1 MSYKDPIDVALLSL
15 EIVGKL
21 AKEQRKYSDVASIIL
36 DYMKTNK
43 TNIIEEEVV
52 DFPETELV
60 GEIDPIIYKEYN
72 AFFKTQEKYLS
83 SNLNLF
89 IQNSELLN
97 KLSSI
102 GNNSWDAFKNPND
115 AKNKGAVIININR
128 ESGAEIIPDSIN
140 LDFDTK
146 KSLMNISTDFVTKQ
160 FLVEKAKYFHF
171 IVKSFHLFIKTL
183 NSSFDFSNKLEL
195 KFIMKGGNLLK
206 FLFEIINTKLNTKL
220 SNWIKMEFGEYF
232 DYSDFDF
239 DFKIL
244 KLNDMSDDE
253 YYTIRTMIVNLIT
266 LYILLIKNIL
276 SENRIYFFDF
286 YSTSINECKI
296 KLKKYIDIMADKGL
310 KKMLENDSAKE
321 TRNYSFLDDCTI
333 EGVVFDYT
341 DTTNKYLYYD
351 MITDDIREESIEN
364 SVLSPINDFMIVN
377 DYELTKRTTIK
388 PMAINIHYRT
398 FLKEILKLGPEF
410 NHIYEIINKH
420 SFFYNT
426 CNPNLQF
433 EVINNRSTMFSLMRI
448 KIQFALKIKLK
459 NNEQSYFIKIP
470 GELLDVSSPRL
481 NDYKTLTAVPENYE
495 KIFSK
500 DIHYP
505 VMVQS
510 YVGLIV
516 ELINMLFTETGNLP
530 WDDPKFEKRVRRLNL
545 ILILRLL
552 IVEPTISDIN
562 KIRFMESFYEN
573 IKENMN
579 NTNNNYFIP
588 NKNVEVLFTKYFKKY
603 YDFLLE
609 TIKNKNVNKTKYNAF
624 KNVLLEI
631 IDNCIRILRT
641 QYQYMHKGGEFYEVN
656 YYYGFT

>member
-253 YYTIRTMIVNLIT
+253 YYTIRNIIVNLIT

-296 KLKKYIDIMADKGL
+296 KLKKYIDIMTDKGL

-588 NKNVEVLFTKYFKKY
+588 NKNVEVLFTKYFMKY
-603 YDFLLE
+603 YYFLLE